1 MNWLSRLSDGLR
13 KTTDSLGAVL
23 TKRKLDAATLEELEE
38 QLIMAD
44 MGAATAAS
52 IVAEIGQGRVD
63 KDISEEEIK
72 ALLAAA
78 IARRLEPYAVP
89 LFAGQSGA
97 SARLLPSGEKD
108 GMRGPSTG
116 DEKPLEAPSP
126 QPSPLQGEGVQVI
139 LIVGVN
145 GNGKTTTIGKLA
157 HRLTQD
163 GQKVMLVA
171 ADTFRAAAVEQLQRW
186 AERAGCGF
194 VRGAENADPAS
205 VAYAGVDRALA
216 EGANVVFIDTAG
228 RLHTKENLM
237 AELAKIT
244 KVIRKL
250 IPDAPHAV
258 LQVLDATT
266 GQNAL
271 AQVKAFREVAGV
283 TGLIITKLDG
293 TAKAGIVL
301 ALAEQFKLPI
311 HAIGVGEGAED
322 LQPFAAEQFAQALVG
337 LQ

>member
-1 MNWLSRLSDGLR
+1 MNWFKKLSEGLR
-13 KTTDSLGAVL
+13 KTTESIGAVL
-23 TKRKLDAATLEELEE
+23 TKSRLDAAVLESLEE
-38 QLIMAD
+38 QLILAD
-44 MGAATAAS
+44 MGAGVAAS
-52 IVAEIGQGRVD
+52 IVAEIAQGRVD
-63 KDISEEEIK
+63 RDITTEEIK
-72 ALLAAA
+72 TLLAAA
-78 IARRLEPYAVP
+78 IARRLAPYALP
-89 LFAGQSGA
+89 LAVEHA
-97 SARLLPSGEKD
+97 STCHVVL
-108 GMRGPSTG
+108 
-116 DEKPLEAPSP
+116 
-126 QPSPLQGEGVQVI
+126 V
-139 LIVGVN
+139 VGVN

-157 HRLTQD
+157 HRLTAE
-163 GQKVMLVA
+163 GKKVVMVA
-171 ADTFRAAAVEQLQRW
+171 ADTFRAAAVEQLERW

-205 VAYAGVDRALA
+205 VAYQGVERAIA
-216 EGANVVFIDTAG
+216 EGADVVFIDTAG

-250 IPDAPHAV
+250 VPDAPHAV

-283 TGLIITKLDG
+283 TGLVITKLDG

-322 LQPFAAEQFAQALVG
+322 LQPFVADDFARALVG
-337 LQ
+337 V

>member
-1 MNWLSRLSDGLR
+1 MSWFTRLSDGLR
-13 KTTDSLGAVL
+13 KTTDSIGAVL
-23 TKRKLDAATLEELEE
+23 TKRRLDAAVLAELEE

-44 MGAATAAS
+44 MGAGTAAS
-52 IVAEIGQGRVD
+52 IVAEISRDRLD
-63 KDISEEEIK
+63 KDVGEEEIK
-72 ALLAAA
+72 QLLASA
-78 IARRLEPYAVP
+78 IARRLVPYA
-89 LFAGQSGA
+89 
-97 SARLLPSGEKD
+97 
-108 GMRGPSTG
+108 M
-116 DEKPLEAPSP
+116 PLEITGTAPR
-126 QPSPLQGEGVQVI
+126 VI
-139 LIVGVN
+139 LVVGVN
-145 GNGKTTTIGKLA
+145 GNGKTTTIGKMA
-157 HRLTQD
+157 HRYTHE
-163 GQKVMLVA
+163 GKKVMLVA

-186 AERAGCGF
+186 SERAGCGF

-205 VAYAGVDRALA
+205 VAYAGMERAVA
-216 EGANVVFIDTAG
+216 EGAELVFIDTAG

-237 AELAKIT
+237 AELSKIT

-250 IPDAPHAV
+250 VPEAPHAV

-283 TGLIITKLDG
+283 TGLVVTKLDG

-322 LQPFAAEQFAQALVG
+322 LQPFAAEEFARALVG
-337 LQ
+337 LD